1 MFRRLRALS
10 ACASIVALA
19 ACHAATPAAAS
30 AAASPSLPPLLIDD
44 RGISMPLEQVVT
56 KISYR
61 PWIPPRQALEFAV
74 IPPLGDQDTPAHRGV
89 AVEYVAPGH
98 QPMLLSE
105 WPKQN
110 FTLLFL
116 HSQDISVAPCTIAH
130 YKADGV
136 AWTSRGALAMTL
148 QPDGAAD
155 SRAVEAE
162 ARRLLAAGACK

>member
-1 MFRRLRALS
+1 MLGRLRVF
-10 ACASIVALA
+10 CTYASIVMLA
-19 ACHAATPAAAS
+19 ACSHASKPAAPP
-30 AAASPSLPPLLIDD
+30 PSLPPLLIDD
-44 RGISMPLEQVVT
+44 RGITMPLEQVVT

-61 PWIPPRQALEFAV
+61 AWIPPRQALEFAV
-74 IPPLGDQDTPAHRGV
+74 IPPLGDQDTPSHRGV

-116 HSQDISVAPCTIAH
+116 HNQDISVQPCTIAH

-136 AWTSRGALAMTL
+136 AWTSRGKLAMTL

-155 SRAVEAE
+155 PKAVEAE
-162 ARRLLAAGACK
+162 ARRLLAAGACN